1 MSNKIEIVLPKMGE
15 SVDEATITGWLKNE
29 GDDIK
34 EDDLIVE
41 IATDKVDSEVPSE
54 VSGVLIQK
62 LCKINDVVKVGDP
75 IAIIETDKKIESLT
89 IENNQK
95 PSSDKTETTSH
106 RPETIVT
113 EPIEYFKKADSII
126 EKNDNKSSERIYS
139 PLVKNISKK
148 EGISLK
154 ELDSIIGSGKN
165 GRLTKNDLLNYISAK
180 LKESN
185 KITETI
191 EPLNTNKESDE
202 ILEMSRMERLISDH
216 MLSSKE
222 KSAHVQAFI
231 EADISELWNWREK
244 IKNSFFERENE
255 KITFTP
261 IFISLVAQ
269 ALREFPMLNISVENY
284 KIIKKKSINI
294 GMATALKD
302 GNLIV
307 PVIRKADQLSLFGLV
322 KKVNDLA
329 SRGRNGLLLPD
340 EVQDGTYTISNVG
353 VFDTLMGTPIINQ
366 PQVGILAF
374 GSITKKPSVIETE
387 KGDFIGIRR
396 KIILSHSFDHRVV
409 NGAKGGLFIK
419 RIKELIE
426 NWDPSTSI

>member
-75 IAIIETDKKIESLT
+75 IAIIETDQKIESLT

-95 PSSDKTETTSH
+95 TSSDKTETTSYKS
-106 RPETIVT
+106 ETIVT

-126 EKNDNKSSERIYS
+126 EKNDYKSSERIYS

-269 ALREFPMLNISVENY
+269 ALREFPMLNVSVENY

-307 PVIRKADQLSLFGLV
+307 PVIKKADQLSLFGLV

-387 KGDFIGIRR
+387 KGDFIGVRR

-409 NGAKGGLFIK
+409 NGAQGGLFIK
-419 RIKELIE
+419 RIKGLIE